1 MAAYEDSGEV
11 FLRGFISSVRGRSY
25 PALQELDSPSFLP
38 GSNVGRDSKLQG
50 YGFQFND
57 WIQRGLFGDGVRPAR
72 ETVRPLGRRI
82 KSCLAFSHT
91 QGYSIKLFMGFPKFL
106 FIGFP
111 VNSHGRA
118 KNE

>member
-1 MAAYEDSGEV
+1 MAAYEDSGKV

-50 YGFQFND
+50 YGFKFND
-57 WIQRGLFGDGVRPAR
+57 WIQRRLFGDGFRPAR
-72 ETVRPLGRRI
+72 ETVRPLGRL
-82 KSCLAFSHT
+82 SLT
-91 QGYSIKLFMGFPKFL
+91 QGYPKTL
-106 FIGFP
+106 FIGFA
-111 VNSHGRA
+111 VNSHGRT